1 MEDIVIYTKDF
12 IKLLY
17 FLSQN
22 RLFKSKEEAD
32 REIGKNHR
40 IWIAKKFNRN
50 KYASVCIL
58 KFKT

>member
-1 MEDIVIYTKDF
+1 MNLMEDIVIYTKDF

-40 IWIAKKFNRN
+40 IWIARN